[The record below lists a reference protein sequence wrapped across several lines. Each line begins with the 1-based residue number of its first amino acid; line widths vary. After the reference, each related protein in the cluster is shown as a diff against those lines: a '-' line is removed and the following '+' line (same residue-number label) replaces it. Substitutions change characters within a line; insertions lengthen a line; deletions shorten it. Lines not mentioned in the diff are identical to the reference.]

1 MGYTVY
7 YKTKIDKW
15 REFIK
20 LIERISGGLG
30 IEIKIRENEVILK
43 GEDVEELRIKK
54 EGYSSV
60 KTYGRE
66 PYTSI
71 YLLILYSISSFGS
84 VEVWED

>member
-1 MGYTVY
+1 MY